1 MQFKFTGAA
10 IAALAFCFSG
20 GNALAAVRTVN
31 TTIDINDSVYDG
43 RLMWTQYGAFDPFS
57 LTLSDGDTSELNIDF
72 VDNQSVTITTPQ
84 WVSATLWSFDPA
96 TSGGTIGG
104 ASLSFLGAGGET
116 LFTTTQA
123 GGGAYGATIMGGGY
137 FSSFQGFPTP
147 LTFYGVR
154 IVASNVQ
161 LSAADSATYTQAS
174 LSIGTG
180 SAVLNQATP
189 TSPVPEPHTWALMIL
204 GFGASG
210 AMLRRRPRAAAVA

>member
-1 MQFKFTGAA
+1 MQFKFTSAA
-10 IAALAFCFSG
+10 VAALALCLSG

-96 TSGGTIGG
+96 TSGGSISD
-104 ASLSFLGAGGET
+104 ASLAFLGAGGET
-116 LFTTTQA
+116 LFTTTQ
-123 GGGAYGATIMGGGY
+123 GGGGGYGATIMGGGF
-137 FSSFQGFPTP
+137 FSSFGGFPSP
-147 LTFYGVR
+147 LTFYGVK

-174 LSIGTG
+174 LTIRTG

-189 TSPVPEPHTWALMIL
+189 TSPTPEPHTWALMIL
-204 GFGASG
+204 GFGACG
-210 AMLRRRPRAAAVA
+210 AMLRRPRRAAAGT